1 MPTLRAFVGVPV
13 GPSLVR
19 QMSAVRAEFG
29 DRTVRWIPAPNLH
42 LTLKFLGDVEE
53 ARVASMREALRK
65 ALSDTAG
72 FRVTARG
79 LGVFPDARRPRVLW
93 VGMAAPELPRVARRV
108 ERALETFGIERAPAP
123 FRPHATI
130 GRWRRPDPGRGGLQ
144 DELARWRD
152 REFGE
157 FRIDAVTLFRSTL
170 QPSGAVYSAL
180 EVFRLKPGGDRPAG
194 TDTNETEVPR
204 IH

>member
-1 MPTLRAFVGVPV
+1 MPTLRAFVGIPV

-29 DRTVRWIPAPNLH
+29 DKAVRWIPAPNLH

-53 ARVASMREALRK
+53 AQVASMRGALRK

-93 VGMAAPELPRVARRV
+93 VGMAAPELPLVARRV
-108 ERALETFGIERAPAP
+108 ERAVEAFGVERATAP

-130 GRWRRPDPGRGGLQ
+130 GRWRRPEPRPGGLQ
-144 DELARWRD
+144 DQLARWRN
-152 REFGE
+152 REFGG
-157 FRIDAVTLFRSTL
+157 FRIDEVTLFRSTL
-170 QPSGAVYSAL
+170 QPGGAVYSAL
-180 EVFRLKPGGDRPAG
+180 EVFPLKPGGNRPAG
-194 TDTNETEVPR
+194 RNMNETEIPR

>member
-1 MPTLRAFVGVPV
+1 MPTLRAFVGIPV

-19 QMSAVRAEFG
+19 QMSTVRAEFG
-29 DRTVRWIPAPNLH
+29 DKAVRWIPAPNLH

-53 ARVASMREALRK
+53 TQVASMRGALRK

-93 VGMAAPELPRVARRV
+93 VGLTAPELPLVASRV
-108 ERALETFGIERAPAP
+108 ERAVEVFGVERATNP

-130 GRWRRPDPGRGGLQ
+130 GRWRRPDPRRGGLQ
-144 DELARWRD
+144 DELARWRN

-157 FRIDAVTLFRSTL
+157 FRIDEVTLFRSTL
-170 QPSGAVYSAL
+170 QPGGAVYSAL
-180 EVFRLKPGGDRPAG
+180 EVFPLKPGGSGAAR
-194 TDTNETEVPR
+194 TDVKETEVSR

>member
-1 MPTLRAFVGVPV
+1 MPTLRAFVGIPV

-29 DRTVRWIPAPNLH
+29 DKAVRWIPAPNLH

-53 ARVASMREALRK
+53 AQVASMREALRK
-65 ALSDTAG
+65 ALSDSAG

-93 VGMAAPELPRVARRV
+93 VGMSAPELPLVARRV
-108 ERALETFGIERAPAP
+108 ERAVEAFGVERATAP

-130 GRWRRPDPGRGGLQ
+130 GRWRRPEARHGALQ
-144 DELARWRD
+144 DELARWRN

-157 FRIDAVTLFRSTL
+157 FRIDGVTLFRSTL
-170 QPSGAVYSAL
+170 EPGGAVYSAL
-180 EVFRLKPGGDRPAG
+180 EVFPLKPDGNRAAG
-194 TDTNETEVPR
+194 TDVKENEVPR

>member
-1 MPTLRAFVGVPV
+1 
-13 GPSLVR
+13 
-19 QMSAVRAEFG
+19 MSAVRAEFG
-29 DRTVRWIPAPNLH
+29 DKDVRWIPAPNLH

-53 ARVASMREALRK
+53 AQVACMRAALRK

-93 VGMAAPELPRVARRV
+93 VGMAAPQLPLVARRV
-108 ERALETFGIERAPAP
+108 ERAVEVFGVERAATP

-130 GRWRRPDPGRGGLQ
+130 GRWRRPEPRRGSLQ
-144 DELARWRD
+144 DELARWRNH
-152 REFGE
+152 EFGE
-157 FRIDAVTLFRSTL
+157 FRIDEVTLFRSTL
-170 QPSGAVYSAL
+170 QPAGAVHTAL
-180 EVFRLKPGGDRPAG
+180 EVFPLKSGGNRAAG
-194 TDTNETEVPR
+194 TDAKENEVSR